1 MKREKNSE
9 TGRGGVDQSTSR
21 SASTRSS
28 AVTELQSI
36 AAASAYELAVDNE
49 FRSAKDPSSK
59 QKTALL
65 ESGWVDGRVS
75 PSVEAGLELEAKGP

>member
-1 MKREKNSE
+1 VKREKNSE

-36 AAASAYELAVDNE
+36 AAAAAAAAAHSAYELAVDNE
-49 FRSAKDPSSK
+49 FGIAKDPSK
-59 QKTALL
+59 QKT
-65 ESGWVDGRVS
+65 RF
-75 PSVEAGLELEAKGP
+75 